1 MCSTYTKDDS
11 KCEKDSRGNEF
22 KKGEWNPYCALNL
35 GCCELGC
42 LQPPIACMCYT
53 TPSEGQ
59 GTWLWGSIGMGGWG
73 TSEKKSN
80 GDVVL
85 EHGRGG
91 PCHGGFCCL
100 RGSWSGK
107 VTYVKKGGAPVQ
119 AEEMER

>member
-59 GTWLWGSIGMGGWG
+59 GTWLWGSIGMGGG
-73 TSEKKSN
+73 GALLSCCLMAPTA
-80 GDVVL
+80 V
-85 EHGRGG
+85 RPRAPMAG
-91 PCHGGFCCL
+91 PCL
-100 RGSWSGK
+100 RMCRIATDIPILHCSRRR
-107 VTYVKKGGAPVQ
+107 APPG
-119 AEEMER
+119 